1 MNYYNI
7 PTKYMD
13 IDFQLQVGETKKHS
27 LSDSFIRNIESL
39 YGQVNKFLEYYTTIL
54 DKNVTDSLYKINNTY
69 SFLHDIVSNEVKSY
83 VNLECDIDKKNIFFI
98 VHELINSFEF
108 IYTGIVEPSNIVY
121 IGDNVDMF
129 QNSIQYINNRPP
141 GLITID
147 NNDINDVFNKIE
159 FTNKDVYNKYKGFQ
173 FFDTP
178 ETYHND
184 KNINE
189 YIVYLLKTIGISITT
204 AQPCIIKLWDITYLP
219 VIEFVYMLSNIYN
232 IVYITKPTITQH
244 THERYLVC
252 KDINNM
258 HYNIDIR
265 KKLYN
270 RITNIVTTIEQKIKN
285 EVSGGISQ
293 TIITSVLKNKIS
305 YHFLNKVEEST
316 LIIGQKNIEHNEN
329 IIILLKMY
337 GKDEK
342 IENIKKNSIIK
353 CYQWCSKNNI
363 PTISL

>member
-7 PTKYMD
+7 PTKCMD
-13 IDFQLQVGETKKHS
+13 IEFQLQVGETKKHS
-27 LSDSFIRNIESL
+27 LSDSFIRNIKSL
-39 YGQVNKFLEYYTTIL
+39 YDQVDKFLEYYTTIL
-54 DKNVTDSLYKINNTY
+54 DKNTIDNLYKINNTY
-69 SFLHDIVSNEVKSY
+69 SFIYNIISTDVKSY
-83 VNLECDIDKKNIFFI
+83 INLECDINKNKIFFI
-98 VHELINSFEF
+98 IIELLNSFDF
-108 IYTGIVEPSNIVY
+108 MYTGIVETSNIVY
-121 IGDNVDMF
+121 IGDNIDMF

-141 GLITID
+141 GLISID
-147 NNDINDVFNKIE
+147 NNDINDVFNRIE

-173 FFDTP
+173 FFDIP

-184 KNINE
+184 QNINE
-189 YIVYLLKTIGISITT
+189 YIVYLLKIICISIRTV
-204 AQPCIIKLWDITYLP
+204 QPCIIKIWDITYLP

-258 HYNIDIR
+258 YYSVDSR
-265 KKLYN
+265 KELYN
-270 RITNIVTTIEQKIKN
+270 RITNIVKEIEEKIKN
-285 EVSGGISQ
+285 EVSSTDQ
-293 TIITSVLKNKIS
+293 KIITSVLKNKIS

-316 LIIGQKNIEHNEN
+316 LIIGQKNIEYNEN

-342 IENIKKNSIIK
+342 IENIRKNSIIK
-353 CYQWCSKNNI
+353 CYQWCNKNNI
-363 PTISL
+363 PTISS